1 MKYRIRHYTE
11 YDYDAVVSSSCNR
24 LCLAPNDFP
33 EQECISTELSITP
46 KPDEVIYR
54 TDFFGNQL
62 AFFSIYQEHKKLRI
76 NCNSVVRLETRL
88 NDDAA
93 RQSMIG
99 WEDMGLKLSLG
110 PTPSHEVMQYLL
122 PSMYIPQSEMIRA
135 FAAGCFHL
143 GGTLWDGCMNLMT
156 MIFKTIEFKPG
167 FTTVNTPVETV
178 IKMKKGVC
186 QDMAHLMIACLRN
199 MNIPARYVSGYLETI
214 PPSGKKKL
222 VGADASHAWVS
233 VYFPGVGWV
242 EFDPT
247 NNLLPQDNHILI
259 GYGRDYQDVAPIKG
273 IVFSSG
279 KQELT
284 VKVDVERLG

>member
-1 MKYRIRHYTE
+1 
-11 YDYDAVVSSSCNR
+11 
-24 LCLAPNDFP
+24 
-33 EQECISTELSITP
+33 
-46 KPDEVIYR
+46 
-54 TDFFGNQL
+54 
-62 AFFSIYQEHKKLRI
+62 LRI

-214 PPSGKKKL
+214 PPPGKKKL